1 MNNAVRALIGAL
13 VLGLAVRLFACGG
26 GASSTAPTTFAVDAT
41 VATDGPSI
49 SEAAVLVDAQIDAG
63 IPLLGPPAYDLRGCK
78 HQPVNAD
85 CKDGWCKIPAGCYV
99 AGSPETEFG
108 RGLIS
113 EPEIVITLTN
123 SFRIQQHEVTIG
135 QWTSFR
141 FPDPTGKALPNDNV
155 PCRESDCPI
164 TNVSWFDALAYAN
177 ALSEKESL
185 PTCYELIGCTGQP
198 GDEFK
203 CTDINL
209 KDKRTYD
216 CKGYRLPMVAEWEY
230 AARAGTRTPYYSGIE
245 PQRIEDCHDE
255 PALNDIAWYCWNT
268 FTKPGQRPNT
278 TMPVGKKNPNGWG
291 LFDML
296 GNVGEWNYDHVR
308 GNNYGERDVTDPP
321 DFGTKGDESRTIRG
335 GFVVGNPRYLRAS
348 ETFGVT
354 FNTRATG
361 TGVRLVRTIF
371 P

>member
-1 MNNAVRALIGAL
+1 MNNANRAFGAVLISGF
-13 VLGLAVRLFACGG
+13 AVRTFACGG
-26 GASSTAPTTFAVDAT
+26 GTSSTSPTTLAVDAT

-49 SEAAVLVDAQIDAG
+49 SEAAVLVDAPTDAG
-63 IPLLGPPAYDLRGCK
+63 IPLLGPPAYNLRGCK
-78 HQPVNAD
+78 HQPVNAE

-123 SFRIQQHEVTIG
+123 AFVMQQKETTIG
-135 QWTSFR
+135 SWKGVGFL
-141 FPDPTGKALPNDNV
+141 DPTGKSVPNETV
-155 PCRESDCPI
+155 PCMADDCAVNNI
-164 TNVSWFDALAYAN
+164 SWFEALAYAN
-177 ALSEKESL
+177 SLSDKEGL
-185 PTCYELIGCTGQP
+185 PACYDLVGCSGKP
-198 GDEFK
+198 GEQLMCADFH
-203 CTDINL
+203 L
-209 KDKRTYD
+209 KDAKSYD

-278 TMPVGKKNPNGWG
+278 TMPVGRKKPNQWG

-296 GNVGEWNYDHVR
+296 GNSGEWCLDHVR
-308 GNNYGERDVTDPP
+308 GNSYGERDVVDP
-321 DFGTKGDESRTIRG
+321 GDPIEKVDTSRSFRG
-335 GFVVGNPRYLRAS
+335 GSSVGSPRQLRAS
-348 ETFGVT
+348 SLLAGAFNARGAGVG
-354 FNTRATG
+354 F
-361 TGVRLVRTIF
+361 RLVRTVF